1 MAEKAWVWGG
11 KWHIYKGSVGQ
22 TASDKAMNPRL
33 SPDSAFCW
41 LYYLGQAILLSK
53 FFSSIK
59 LGQ

>member
-1 MAEKAWVWGG
+1 MDKSMVWGG

-22 TASDKAMNPRL
+22 PAGDKAMNPRL
-33 SPDSAFCW
+33 NPDSAFYW
-41 LYYLGQAILLSK
+41 LYYLGQAICLSK